1 MISADYVGC
10 LQVKLGR
17 RSVRLEIRSTGLR
30 LLHPPTASYWLPQ
43 RTMARSGSPPT
54 LRGVG
59 QCNSKLAVKRR
70 GSLLPVRTTAL
81 DWQLLP
87 MTGMCGSVERVQLY
101 STLYYALTS
110 ASSGGADSE
119 GGGDPRGGGAHTE
132 GSERGDPMDGG
143 GGGSRDPKEQVVPRT
158 QCAVCSVQWCS
169 GAVVQ
174 CAVCSL
180 QFAVCSMQCAVCSV
194 VCAVCSGAV
203 VQCAV
208 SSA

>member
-17 RSVRLEIRSTGLR
+17 RSVLLETLSTGLR
-30 LLHPPTASYWLPQ
+30 LLHPPMASYWLQQ
-43 RTMARSGSPPT
+43 RTTARSGSPPT

-70 GSLLPVRTTAL
+70 GSLSPVRTTVL

-101 STLYYALTS
+101 STLYCAMTS

-119 GGGDPRGGGAHTE
+119 GGGDPRGGGAHPE

-158 QCAVCSVQWCS
+158 QCAVCSEH
-169 GAVVQ
+169 
-174 CAVCSL
+174 
-180 QFAVCSMQCAVCSV
+180 
-194 VCAVCSGAV
+194 
-203 VQCAV
+203 CAV
-208 SSA
+208 SRNVTCAMRSERSVQ